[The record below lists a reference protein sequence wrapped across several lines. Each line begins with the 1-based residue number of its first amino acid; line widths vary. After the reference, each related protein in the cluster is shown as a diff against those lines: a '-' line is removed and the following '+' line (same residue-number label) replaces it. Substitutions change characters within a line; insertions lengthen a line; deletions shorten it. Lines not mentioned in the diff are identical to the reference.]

1 MRSCVPS
8 GQVQRRS
15 KVSCRLTAIPR
26 HRHPTRG
33 LPSRRGCCHPSHS
46 QTRTNGFPAS
56 GSSRVSFWLAAADV
70 ARRVGPLAAGI
81 RGQDQA
87 QVGGVVAEQLLRGED
102 LFGKP
107 YNSLFRKK
115 KSLFL
120 SEFSLIFRVED
131 FSANPSKCRTFWSIC
146 VCHKAKYRTFPV
158 LFPVSREVGLG
169 DGFRSTA
176 SATTQSQGSS
186 SVSPSRTYCAGMAA
200 FPHPFESLHSVSV
213 GKDAAFWAPSLQR
226 KIPFPAPGGDR
237 FDD

>member
-15 KVSCRLTAIPR
+15 KASCRLTAIPR
-26 HRHPTRG
+26 LRHPTRG

-87 QVGGVVAEQLLRGED
+87 PVGGVVAEQLLRGED

-176 SATTQSQGSS
+176 SATIQSPQ
-186 SVSPSRTYCAGMAA
+186 TA
-200 FPHPFESLHSVSV
+200 
-213 GKDAAFWAPSLQR
+213 
-226 KIPFPAPGGDR
+226 R
-237 FDD
+237 FRYDVK